1 MNRPTLLQRAINFRQ
16 NAKQT
21 DKQKHLRA
29 LESKSSRYVWKGV
42 ETWRKQAA
50 QVNFQVSSFTLSVV
64 IISVWL
70 RDPEMARK
78 ATIFMDRIQIN
89 PCH

>member
-50 QVNFQVSSFTLSVV
+50 QVNFSSFKLY
-64 IISVWL
+64 
-70 RDPEMARK
+70 PECRHNFGLA
-78 ATIFMDRIQIN
+78 QG
-89 PCH
+89 P